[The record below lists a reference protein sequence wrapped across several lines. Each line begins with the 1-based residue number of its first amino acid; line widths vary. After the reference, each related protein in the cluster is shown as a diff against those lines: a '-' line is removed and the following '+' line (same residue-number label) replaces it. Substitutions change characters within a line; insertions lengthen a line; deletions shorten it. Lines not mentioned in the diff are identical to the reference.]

1 MAEFFFDSWPN
12 GVGPTLIQLALVIA
26 GAFAGIRAID
36 DVRAWMT
43 SRAEASGDA
52 SGSR

>member
-1 MAEFFFDSWPN
+1 MAEFFFGSWPN
-12 GVGPTLIQLALVIA
+12 GAGPTMIQLALVVT

-43 SRAEASGDA
+43 SRAESSGDA
-52 SGSR
+52 SGSL